1 MSETVLEKIRSKAK
15 SLGRKICLTESD
27 DPRNLKAAEKLV
39 QTGYAKP
46 VLVGSADAIAKLAK
60 ENGVNLSVV
69 EIVDVASFPKF
80 EKYVEMV
87 VEMRKSK
94 GLTPEQAK
102 AWLKDTCV
110 FSAAM
115 VCAGDAH
122 GYVSGGGNPKG
133 YNHNTADKTRPA
145 LQLFK
150 TAPGMKIASSF
161 FIMQMRD
168 PKWGYNGA
176 LFYADCGL
184 NINPN
189 ADQLAEIA
197 VATARSFKAL
207 TGAEPKVGMISC
219 STKGSAKDPI
229 IDKVIEATA
238 KAQAM
243 APEFEIDGE
252 FQFDAAILPE
262 IGAKKAPGSKIAG
275 HCNVLVF
282 PDLNCGN
289 PIYKATERLAGA
301 TAIGPLIQGLRRP
314 FNDVSRGCSADDIV
328 DCAAVASCTE
338 WTK

>member
-1 MSETVLEKIRSKAK
+1 MAETVLEKIRAKAK

-27 DPRNLKAAEKLV
+27 DPRNLKAAAKLV

-46 VLVGSADAIAKLAK
+46 VLVGSAAAIAKLAK
-60 ENGVNLSVV
+60 ENGVCLNGV
-69 EIVDVASFPKF
+69 EIVDVATSPKF
-80 EKYVEMV
+80 NQYVDMV

-94 GLTPEQAK
+94 GLTVEQAK
-102 AWLKDTCV
+102 EWLKDTCV

-133 YNHNTADKTRPA
+133 YNHNTAAKTRPA

-150 TAPGMKIASSF
+150 AAPGMKIASSF
-161 FIMQMRD
+161 FIMQLQD

-197 VATARSFKAL
+197 VATARSFKSL
-207 TGAEPKVGMISC
+207 TGAEPMVGLISC
-219 STKGSAKDPI
+219 STKGSAHDPI
-229 IDKVIEATA
+229 IDKVVEATA

-243 APEFEIDGE
+243 APEFQIDGE
-252 FQFDAAILPE
+252 LQFDAAILPE
-262 IGAKKAPGSKIAG
+262 IAAKKAPGSKVAG

-282 PDLNCGN
+282 ADLNCGN

-314 FNDVSRGCSADDIV
+314 FNDVSRGCSDNDIV
-328 DCAAVASCTE
+328 DCAAVAACTE